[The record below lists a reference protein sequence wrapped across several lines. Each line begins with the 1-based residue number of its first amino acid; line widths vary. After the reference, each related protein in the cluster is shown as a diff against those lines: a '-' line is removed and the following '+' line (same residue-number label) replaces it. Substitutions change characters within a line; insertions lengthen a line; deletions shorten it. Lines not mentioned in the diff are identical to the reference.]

1 MSKPSFAKL
10 EAITPETLIVG
21 VDIAKELQWARFT
34 DYRGLEIGRVIK
46 FSNNR
51 EGFENILASIE
62 TTCKLKRLA
71 EVVVGM
77 EPTGHY
83 WKPLANYLI
92 LNGIKVVMVNPY
104 HTKRAKEL
112 DDNSPTKSDRK
123 DALTIARLV
132 REGRY
137 YEVYMPHDVYAEL
150 RVLSNTRIGLMR
162 RQNALKN
169 AITAVLDEYF
179 PEIKE
184 VFKCPLKGKASLQIM
199 KTCPFPALILELG
212 VGGVL
217 LEIRKAVKKTVGGK
231 KALELVEAAKTSIG
245 VNYGATSAKLKL
257 GLMIEELELLTEQ
270 LEQIKSAMEVA
281 LKDTGLKEIILSIPG
296 VGVVTAASLLGE
308 IGDPLRFAHPDQISR
323 MAGYN
328 LVEDSSGKNQSGTV
342 ISKRGRKN
350 LRSILYQM
358 ALVMVAVNEEMKE
371 LYHYLKARPNNP
383 LKKKQALV
391 VISKKVVTIIYNL
404 AKKQTEYKAELVFN
418 EYRKNQIK
426 QVA

>member
-1 MSKPSFAKL
+1 M
-10 EAITPETLIVG
+10 
-21 VDIAKELQWARFT
+21 
-34 DYRGLEIGRVIK
+34 
-46 FSNNR
+46 
-51 EGFENILASIE
+51 
-62 TTCKLKRLA
+62 
-71 EVVVGM
+71 
-77 EPTGHY
+77 
-83 WKPLANYLI
+83 
-92 LNGIKVVMVNPY
+92 LN
-104 HTKRAKEL
+104 
-112 DDNSPTKSDRK
+112 
-123 DALTIARLV
+123 
-132 REGRY
+132 
-137 YEVYMPHDVYAEL
+137 
-150 RVLSNTRIGLMR
+150 
-162 RQNALKN
+162 
-169 AITAVLDEYF
+169 EYF

-184 VFKCPLKGKASLQIM
+184 VFKYRLKGKASLQIM

-217 LEIRKAVKKTVGGK
+217 LEIRKAVKRTVGRK
-231 KALELVEAAKTSIG
+231 KGLELVEAAKTSVG
-245 VNYGATSAKLKL
+245 VNYGTTSAKLKL
-257 GLMIEELELLTEQ
+257 GLMIEELELLTEP
-270 LEQIKSAMEVA
+270 LEKIKSAMEVA

-358 ALVMVAVNEEMKE
+358 ALVMVAVNDEMKE

-404 AKKQTEYKAELVFN
+404 AKNKLNTKQS
-418 EYRKNQIK
+418 
-426 QVA
+426 